1 MHSATLI
8 TAADQFHP
16 IDNQPLILP
25 TLRPEH
31 QAHMC
36 NVSFYYSSV
45 HNSLLMI
52 YLPWYLLCSL
62 AFCLF
67 IYFAAVCLSA
77 TDIVYVNL
85 TPSPSNNA
93 TQPMSIISP
102 PIRHPRCTLLFVTIF
117 TIHSTPARFFPPK
130 RNPRICWST
139 CQNFHQRPESA
150 YIPTCHVSITFAMTQ
165 CFILKRIFFSSL
177 SYNCMQ

>member
-77 TDIVYVNL
+77 TDIVYVKL
-85 TPSPSNNA
+85 TPSLANNA

-102 PIRHPRCTLLFVTIF
+102 PILHPRSTLHKLSFVTIF
-117 TIHSTPARFFPPK
+117 TTRQLVSFVPK
-130 RNPRICWST
+130 GIPEYAGLPVKIFTNAPEVLT
-139 CQNFHQRPESA
+139 FQRVMFQSPL
-150 YIPTCHVSITFAMTQ
+150 Q
-165 CFILKRIFFSSL
+165 
-177 SYNCMQ
+177 